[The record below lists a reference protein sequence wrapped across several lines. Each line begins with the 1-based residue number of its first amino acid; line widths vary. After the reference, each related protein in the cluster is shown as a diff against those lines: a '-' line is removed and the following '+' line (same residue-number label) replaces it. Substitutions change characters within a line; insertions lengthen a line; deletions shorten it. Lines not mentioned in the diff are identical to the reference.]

1 MKRLAVFLPLFALCA
16 ACLPAAAQT
25 NAPPPEAVADEPSAP
40 TSAAIQ
46 HSAFSIQHS
55 PSAIAEAAL
64 RDGLPS
70 LAFSEA
76 TNALASAE
84 SPEAARHAFEVAAAA
99 LERTAPPE
107 AVLAWLDTLS
117 PDEKDSRRSP
127 LVTRHSSLVTRHS
140 PPAAWFRARAL
151 SALGRHAEA
160 AALLAP
166 LRGSL
171 PEGDALAGPVLRDL
185 AFALLSDGRPAEA
198 AAALEPVAAGDPA
211 ATLDLARL
219 LLSTGE
225 PERAGAVLE
234 PLAADTN
241 APPAVAATAAL
252 LRLRAAR
259 DAGTKPTEHAEGTE
273 GGTPADIQ
281 HSAFSIQHFETDVP
295 ADLRAL
301 ILASRAALLAPADPA
316 APPPDEALALAR
328 DALAAAE
335 SPAARLDCKCT
346 LLALLAR
353 TPGRAA
359 DALGIAR
366 TNLVAVA
373 PRSPAVRAALR
384 NAAAA
389 NLAAGRAE
397 DALAFGDLFL
407 ASFADAPDEAAVVAV
422 RAQALAALGRHGEAS
437 AAYLRAAELAAA
449 ASDETSRLEAL
460 YDAASEQRLAGL
472 ESQAS
477 ATLERLLAAD
487 PPPPPALRAR
497 ASYLAAEC
505 LARLDPEA
513 ASAAFLALADEF
525 PSSEEGSQAVFRA
538 AQLADAAA
546 TNAAG
551 IGRAIDLFRR
561 AAAPPPAPAD
571 AASGAGKDLPAGE
584 EAAMRIQAASALS
597 IALLQQRQGDHSNAL
612 VSLKLAASTP
622 DGGPAVEQALALLPA
637 AYLAL
642 GRAEEALAAYAVFT
656 NAYPA
661 SAWLPDLRFWRAS
674 RSFDAGEWNEAAA
687 QFAAFADRSPASPK
701 APHARYYA
709 AVALLRAGRHREA
722 ADAAAKL
729 AEDFPAADILPAAAF
744 VRAEALCQLLS
755 FDEAAL
761 LFRGVEE
768 SPGVDPALALR
779 AAVRRA
785 DCLFAL
791 GGDAPERYAE
801 SLDAYRAAASDPLCA
816 EAGLAPEC
824 AYKIGRALERT
835 GRADEAVSH
844 WYREV
849 VRPFDE
855 APDPAAA
862 TWYSRAL
869 FGIAAASQARGAR
882 GEAASALRK
891 LAGTALPG
899 ADEAARRLETLGAE

>member
-1 MKRLAVFLPLFALCA
+1 MRTGLPLAFLALCA

-25 NAPPPEAVADEPSAP
+25 NAPPPEAAADGPSAQ
-40 TSAAIQ
+40 AGADIQ

-55 PSAIAEAAL
+55 PSAVAESAL
-64 RDGLPS
+64 RDGLSS
-70 LAFSEA
+70 LAFTEA
-76 TNALASAE
+76 TNALASAG
-84 SPEAARHAFEVAAAA
+84 SPEEARHAFSVAAAA

-117 PDEKDSRRSP
+117 PDEQDSRRSP

-171 PEGDALAGPVLRDL
+171 PEGDELAGPVLRDL

-225 PERAGAVLE
+225 PERAEAILE

-241 APPAVAATAAL
+241 APPAVAATAHL

-259 DAGTKPTEHAEGTE
+259 DAGAKPTEHAEGTE

-281 HSAFSIQHFETDVP
+281 HSAFSIQHSDSDVP

-359 DALGIAR
+359 EALGIAR

-373 PRSPAVRAALR
+373 PRAPAVRAALR

-389 NLAAGRAE
+389 NLAAGRSE

-449 ASDETSRLEAL
+449 ASDGTSRLEAL

-472 ESQAS
+472 ERQAS

-487 PPPPPALRAR
+487 PPPPPALHAR
-497 ASYLAAEC
+497 AAYLAAEC
-505 LARLDPEA
+505 LVALDPEA

-525 PSSEEGSQAVFRA
+525 PASEEGSQAVFRA

-561 AAAPPPAPAD
+561 AAAPPPAPA
-571 AASGAGKDLPAGE
+571 AAAAGSGEDLPAGE

-656 NAYPA
+656 NAHPA

-687 QFAAFADRSPASPK
+687 QFAAFAERSPESAK

-722 ADAAAKL
+722 AEAAEALAAA
-729 AEDFPAADILPAAAF
+729 FPASDILPAAAF
-744 VRAEALCQLLS
+744 VRAEALCQLLE
-755 FDEAAL
+755 FDQAAL
-761 LFRGVEE
+761 LFRGVAEG
-768 SPGVDPALALR
+768 PGSDPALALR

-801 SLDAYRAAASDPLCA
+801 SLEAYRAAAAAPGCA

-824 AYKIGRALERT
+824 AYKIGRSLERL
-835 GRADEAVSH
+835 GRADEAAAQWHGAVIQP
-844 WYREV
+844 Y
-849 VRPFDE
+849 DE
-855 APDPAAA
+855 TPDPAAA
-862 TWYSRAL
+862 PWYSRSVFDLAGVL
-869 FGIAAASQARGAR
+869 QARGAR
-882 GEAASALRK
+882 DEAAAALRK
-891 LAGTALPG
+891 LAGTSLPG
-899 ADEAARRLETLGAE
+899 ADEASRRLAALGE

>member
-1 MKRLAVFLPLFALCA
+1 MRIGLPLALLALCA
-16 ACLPAAAQT
+16 ARLPAVAQT
-25 NAPPPEAVADEPSAP
+25 NAPPPEAPASVAED
-40 TSAAIQ
+40 
-46 HSAFSIQHS
+46 
-55 PSAIAEAAL
+55 AL
-64 RDGLPS
+64 RDGIPS
-70 LAFSEA
+70 LAFVEA
-76 TNALASAE
+76 TNALAAAE
-84 SPEAARHAFEVAAAA
+84 SPESARHAFEVAAAA

-107 AVLAWLDTLS
+107 TVLAWLDTLQ
-117 PDEKDSRRSP
+117 DGRSARP
-127 LVTRHSSLVTRHS
+127 IPSWV
-140 PPAAWFRARAL
+140 WFRARAL

-166 LRGSL
+166 IRERL

-225 PERAGAVLE
+225 PGRAEAILA

-241 APPAVAATAAL
+241 APPAVAAAAAL

-259 DAGTKPTEHAEGTE
+259 DAGNQTEEHGENGEGSAGVET
-273 GGTPADIQ
+273 GDIRHSAFGIQ
-281 HSAFSIQHFETDVP
+281 HSDPDVP

-301 ILASRAALLAPADPA
+301 ILASRAALLAPEDPA
-316 APPPDEALALAR
+316 SPPPKEAVSGAREARAL
-328 DALAAAE
+328 AE
-335 SPAARLDCKCT
+335 SPSARLDCDAT

-353 TPGRAA
+353 TPGGA
-359 DALGIAR
+359 DEALGLAR
-366 TNLVAVA
+366 RLVAAA
-373 PRSPAVRAALR
+373 PRAPAVRGALR

-389 NLAAGRAE
+389 LLAASAPSN
-397 DALAFGDLFL
+397 ALAFADLHL
-407 ASFADAPDEAAVVAV
+407 ASFADAPDEAAVIAV
-422 RAQALAALGRHGEAS
+422 RAQALSALGRHGEAS

-449 ASDETSRLEAL
+449 ASDAASRDEAL
-460 YDAASEQRLAGL
+460 YDAASEQHAAGL
-472 ESQAS
+472 DRQAA

-487 PPPPPALRAR
+487 PPPPEALRAR

-505 LARLDPEA
+505 LVSVDPDA

-525 PSSEEGSQAVFRA
+525 PASDEGSQAVFRA

-561 AAAPPPAPAD
+561 AAAPSPPPGSAD
-571 AASGAGKDLPAGE
+571 AAATGADLPAGE
-584 EAAMRIQAASALS
+584 EAALRIQAASALS
-597 IALLQQRQGDHSNAL
+597 IALLQQRQGDHTGAL

-642 GRAEEALAAYAVFT
+642 GRADEALAAYAVFT
-656 NAYPA
+656 NAHPA
-661 SAWLPDLRFWRAS
+661 SAWLPDLRFWRAA

-687 QFAAFADRSPASPK
+687 QFAAFAERNAASPK
-701 APHARYYA
+701 APYARYYA
-709 AVALLRAGRHREA
+709 AVALLRAQRHREA
-722 ADAAAKL
+722 AAAAEAL
-729 AEDFPAADILPAAAF
+729 AGQFPASPVLPAAAF
-744 VRAEALCQLLS
+744 VRAEALCQLLE

-761 LFRGVEE
+761 LFRGVLEN
-768 SPGVDPALALR
+768 PAADPALALR

-791 GGDAPERYAE
+791 GGDAPERYDE
-801 SLDAYRAAASDPLCA
+801 SLGAYRAALASPLCA

-824 AYKIGRALERT
+824 AYKAGRSLERL
-835 GRADEAVSH
+835 GRADEAALLWHKDVID
-844 WYREV
+844 
-849 VRPFDE
+849 PFDK
-855 APDPAAA
+855 APDAGAAP
-862 TWYSRAL
+862 WYSRAVFDL
-869 FGIAAASQARGAR
+869 SAVLLARGAR
-882 GEAASALRK
+882 DEAAAALRK
-891 LAGTALPG
+891 LAGTSLPG
-899 ADEAARRLETLGAE
+899 ADEAARRLAALAE